1 MASFNTTSLPTDVQE
16 VLINER
22 DFLGEIVRSVLQ
34 EILEL
39 EITEHIGAEP
49 HERTEKRE
57 GPGARP
63 HGDVRTGVSTRRVAK
78 ITEELC
84 GSSFGRSTVSA
95 LSGALD
101 AEPAAWRNRPLSDTC
116 YPYLVIDA
124 RYEKVRRA
132 GRVVS
137 QGVCSS

>member
-1 MASFNTTSLPTDVQE
+1 MMVGAKTDYQGGEPLASFNTTSLPTDVQE

-63 HGDVRTGVSTRRVAK
+63 VSYTHLRAHETK
-78 ITEELC
+78 
-84 GSSFGRSTVSA
+84 A
-95 LSGALD
+95 
-101 AEPAAWRNRPLSDTC
+101 N
-116 YPYLVIDA
+116 LVC
-124 RYEKVRRA
+124 RLLLEKKKKE
-132 GRVVS
+132 
-137 QGVCSS
+137 